1 MARALRR
8 LGSLLTILVLLAV
21 STVGGAAFLCLPR
34 QHDAGRIP
42 GLSAPVSV
50 AFDASG
56 VPHIQA
62 ATEQD
67 GAAALGFVHA
77 RDRMFQMELMRR
89 AASGRISELAGA
101 RALPLDRMM
110 RVLGL
115 RHQAEV
121 ELATIPAPTLAML
134 QAYAR
139 GVNAYLDAHGRWS
152 AVQFAVLGRPEPWTP
167 VDSLLWGRTMG
178 MYLSGNW
185 RSELGRVALAATV
198 SHDWIDQLWPP
209 QDDTPGPSASLS
221 LPRFAGLAGALDAVL
236 PRFPDPFTLP
246 DTASNEWAVD
256 GAHSTT
262 GAPLLAGDPHLAYS
276 TPGIWYLARID
287 TPGGTLAGAF
297 APGVPFLVIGRTARL
312 AWTFTTTGA
321 DTQDV
326 FTETLLPDGR
336 YATPDGPADF
346 VTRTEHIAVRG
357 APAEDLVVRETRH
370 GPVVSDLAGLPPA
383 AGTVFAA
390 EMANLAP
397 GDDAATGLLAL
408 NHAAS
413 VAEAGHAAPLITS
426 PIQNLLVADANGIGQ
441 FTTGRIP
448 IRRAGD
454 GEWPQPGADGGH
466 DWVGWASGDALPH
479 VVAPASGHIVNTNER
494 VAPPDFPVFL
504 GRDFFGDW
512 RARRVRQLLGSG
524 KLSLDDMAAIQVDVT
539 SSFAQQVLPVLLARP
554 RQEGLAGRAA
564 GLLQGWNGRMAMEL
578 PQPVVFN
585 SWMQRFEALAL
596 ARHDI
601 PVTAPHPWVDF
612 VAWLLGPTG
621 AGWCGGD
628 CGPLLDQALAE
639 ALPPL
644 ALRLGPDPS
653 DWRWGDVHVATYA
666 DPVLPQLTS
675 RIAQPGDDATIFRGG
690 SAGGQLDAVHGP
702 SYRGVYDLADLDR
715 SRFVAAPGQSGNPL
729 SAHFRDMLQRWR
741 DGGSVTLPASADPRE
756 TLALQPA
763 DSLRGDD

>member
-1 MARALRR
+1 MLYMLGR
-8 LGSLLTILVLLAV
+8 LGSLLAILLLLAV
-21 STVGGAAFLCLPR
+21 SAVGAALFLCLP
-34 QHDAGRIP
+34 QPHDAAAIP
-42 GLSAPVSV
+42 GLSAPVSIG
-50 AFDASG
+50 FDPDG
-56 VPHIQA
+56 IPHIRA
-62 ATEQD
+62 ATDED
-67 GAAALGFVHA
+67 GAAALGFVQA

-101 RALPLDRMM
+101 RALPLDRTM

-115 RHQAEV
+115 RHQAEM

-178 MYLSGNW
+178 IYLSGNW
-185 RSELGRVALAATV
+185 QSELARVALAGTV
-198 SHDWIDQLWPP
+198 PRRLIDQLWPA
-209 QDDTPGPSASLS
+209 QDDTPGPSASL
-221 LPRFAGLAGALDAVL
+221 PPHRFAGLAGAVDAVL
-236 PRFPDPFTLP
+236 PHFPDPFTLP

-262 GAPLLAGDPHLAYS
+262 GAPLLAGDPHLGYS

-287 TPGGTLAGAF
+287 TPGGVLAGAF
-297 APGVPFLVIGRTARL
+297 APGVPFLVIGRNGRI

-326 FTETLLPDGR
+326 FSETVLPDGR
-336 YATPDGPADF
+336 YATPDGPAAF
-346 VTRTEHIAVRG
+346 VTRTEHIAVRD

-370 GPVVSDLAGLPPA
+370 GPVVSDLASRAPA

-408 NHAAS
+408 NRAAS
-413 VAEAGHAAPLITS
+413 VAEAGRAAPLITS
-426 PIQNLLVADANGIGQ
+426 PIQNLLVADAAGIGQ

-454 GEWPQPGADGGH
+454 GEWPQPGADGAH

-494 VAPPDFPVFL
+494 VAPPDFPVFM
-504 GRDFFGDW
+504 GHDFFGDW
-512 RARRVRQLLGSG
+512 RARRVRQLLGTG
-524 KLSLDDMAAIQVDVT
+524 TLSLDDIAAIQMDVT

-554 RQEGLAGRAA
+554 RPDSLAGRAA
-564 GLLQGWNGRMAMEL
+564 GLLPGWDGRMAMDL
-578 PQPVVFN
+578 PQPVVFEA
-585 SWMQRFEALAL
+585 WVQRFQALAL
-596 ARHDI
+596 ARRGI
-601 PVTAPHPWVDF
+601 PATAPRPWVDF
-612 VAWLLGPTG
+612 VAWLLSPAG
-621 AGWCGGD
+621 ASWCGGD

-639 ALPPL
+639 AMPPV
-644 ALRLGPDPS
+644 ATRLGPDPS
-653 DWRWGDVHVATYA
+653 AWRWGDVHVATFA

-675 RIAQPGDDATIFRGG
+675 RIPQPGDDTTIFLGG
-690 SAGGQLDAVHGP
+690 GAGERMDAVHGP
-702 SYRGVYDLADLDR
+702 SYRAAYDLADLDR

-729 SAHFRDMLQRWR
+729 SRHFRDMLQRWR
-741 DGGSVTLPASADPRE
+741 DGGAVILAARAVEDE
-756 TLALQPA
+756 TLMLRPA
-763 DSLRGDD
+763 ESPH